1 MLSAVTCSKQ
11 LLDPEDVEQVP
22 AADRERGITPEE
34 FRLVKIH
41 MSFREL
47 LPPSRAFPYPLAVQ
61 ALAFSWCGLGFGCLA
76 RRALT

>member
-1 MLSAVTCSKQ
+1 V
-11 LLDPEDVEQVP
+11 VP

-47 LPPSRAFPYPLAVQ
+47 LLLLPTPPPPC
-61 ALAFSWCGLGFGCLA
+61 ALMRMLDVN
-76 RRALT
+76 

>member
-1 MLSAVTCSKQ
+1 LCSKQ
-11 LLDPEDVEQVP
+11 LLDPEEVDVVP

-47 LPPSRAFPYPLAVQ
+47 QLLLPTPP
-61 ALAFSWCGLGFGCLA
+61 CA
-76 RRALT
+76 RLRMLDVN